1 MIETW
6 GFSEVIKDIGTDDN
20 DANNPDDNNNDND
33 GNNDKASQLWDLI
46 ETWGFREDIK
56 DIIADEDIDDNNDN
70 DDKGISAL
78 GLDRDMGFSREH
90 Q

>member
-20 DANNPDDNNNDND
+20 DANNPDNNNNDND

-56 DIIADEDIDDNNDN
+56 EV
-70 DDKGISAL
+70 KGINN
-78 GLDRDMGFSREH
+78 RDLKSPIIET
-90 Q
+90 